1 LEGVF
6 LLNWIGKLERK
17 YKRFAIRDL
26 VKYLVIGSAV
36 VFALKLFNLSEQIDG
51 NLTLSV
57 PDVLEGQVWRLIT
70 FIFIPPTYNAIF
82 IIFAL
87 LLTYM
92 FGKALEDYWG
102 SFRLNLYYAIGML
115 SAILAAFI
123 TGYGHA
129 EFLNLSIFLAF
140 AYLNPNFKILVFFIL
155 PLKIKY
161 LAWFDIALIVYSVI
175 FSPFSVKVAAVIS
188 FMNFFV
194 FFGRDMYDKWVG
206 PRIKKYIRKRKR
218 SKFKVIVPD
227 RSFEFVHKCRECGRT
242 SKEYNELNF
251 GYCQLCGSDYEYC
264 HEHLKNHKHFLN

>member
-1 LEGVF
+1 M
-6 LLNWIGKLERK
+6 NWIDKLERK
-17 YKRFAIRDL
+17 YKRFAIRGL
-26 VKYLVIGSAV
+26 ITYLVIGSAI
-36 VFALKLFNLSEQIDG
+36 VFALKLFSLSRQIDG
-51 NLTLSV
+51 YLMLSI
-57 PDVLEGQVWRLIT
+57 PEVLKGQVWRLIT
-70 FIFIPPTYNAIF
+70 FIFIPPTYSPIF

-115 SAILAAFI
+115 SAILSAFI

-140 AYLNPNFKILVFFIL
+140 AYLYPNFKILVFFII

-161 LAWFDIALIVYSVI
+161 LAWFDVALILYSVI
-175 FSPFSVKVAAVIS
+175 SGPLSVKAAALIS

-194 FFGRDMYDKWVG
+194 FFGREMYGKWVG

-227 RSFEFVHKCRECGRT
+227 KPFEFVHKCRECGRT
-242 SKEYNELNF
+242 SKDYPELTF
-251 GYCQLCGSDYEYC
+251 SYCQLCGSDYEYC
-264 HEHLKNHKHFLN
+264 HEHLRDHKHFLN